1 MRATRFAGFV
11 LACTVA
17 AIALLALCPRPGT
30 LSRAIGELIQH
41 PVSTVDAIGALQ
53 VATTIVAATAWLL
66 LGWLVSIGSLVA
78 ASTAPGIAGRLTS
91 AVARA
96 AIPVGVRSL
105 VGAVLGVALLTLVT
119 PPGTAL
125 AAPVATA
132 APSSPFDLDWPV
144 RGSAPPPP
152 RPDAPRARV
161 SPAPPQ
167 QTGPQHSAP
176 RYPARPSPGHPNAAR
191 PPGRHDTAA
200 DPKVAGNRNPSV
212 VVQSGDSLWSIAAR
226 RLGPGAADREIAIE
240 WPRWWAANRDV
251 IGADPALIN
260 PGQRLTPPAFT
271 SIEEQ
276 SHDGA

>member
-66 LGWLVSIGSLVA
+66 LGWLVAIGTLVA
-78 ASTAPGIAGRLTS
+78 ASTAPGIAGRLAS
-91 AVARA
+91 ALARA

-105 VGAVLGVALLTLVT
+105 AGAVLGVALLTLVT

-132 APSSPFDLDWPV
+132 APSPSFDLDWPV
-144 RGSAPPPP
+144 TGSGPPPP
-152 RPDAPRARV
+152 HPDGPGRRV
-161 SPAPPQ
+161 SPSASQHVEPPHNPPRP
-167 QTGPQHSAP
+167 GPG
-176 RYPARPSPGHPNAAR
+176 RPNAAR
-191 PPGRHDTAA
+191 PPGRHDTGA
-200 DPKVAGNRNPSV
+200 DLKAAGNRNPPV
-212 VVQSGDSLWSIAAR
+212 IVQSGDSLWSIAAR
-226 RLGPGAADREIAIE
+226 RLGPGAADREIATE
-240 WPRWWAANRDV
+240 WPRWWTANRDV

-260 PGQRLTPPAFT
+260 PGQRLTPPAFN